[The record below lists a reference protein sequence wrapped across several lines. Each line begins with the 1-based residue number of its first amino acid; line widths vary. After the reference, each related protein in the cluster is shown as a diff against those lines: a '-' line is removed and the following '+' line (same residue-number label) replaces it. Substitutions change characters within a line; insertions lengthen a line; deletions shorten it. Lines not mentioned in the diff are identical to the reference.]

1 MSPYPPAPGGDE
13 ENRTPDPLLARQ
25 VLSHLSYTPVCRGP
39 WLPFSVSYPLRLS
52 HSETPLS
59 KTLKIEQHS
68 RKVYNLADQDV
79 SNNLSCY
86 RSP

>member
-1 MSPYPPAPGGDE
+1 
-13 ENRTPDPLLARQ
+13 
-25 VLSHLSYTPVCRGP
+25 VCRGP